1 MSEESDQLV
10 EGDELL
16 PEAGVDGQTADIT
29 DLSDDAESP
38 EDNPPEEEFEEVER
52 DGKKYSVPKALK
64 PELMMHA
71 DYTRKTQE
79 VAETRKQ
86 LEAREAEIIKQAE
99 RGGEISKERVK
110 LETLNERLA
119 QYDAVKWDELE
130 QFDQAN
136 GTSHAQ
142 RVLREQIQLR
152 AERDRLGGELFQKEQ
167 SHLQDVQRARAK
179 QLEEGNRVL
188 ASKIPNWSPEVAGKI
203 SAFVQS
209 AYGLSPEEV
218 GQVTDPRWVM
228 VAHDAMK
235 QAEAAK
241 KTQAVQR
248 HAKSQEIQPAATPQ
262 GRAPAAKDP
271 DRMTNAEW
279 NAWQDRLE
287 AQKRKARG

>member
-1 MSEESDQLV
+1 MSELTDDQPV
-10 EGDELL
+10 DGDDLL
-16 PEAGVDGQTADIT
+16 PEAGVDGVPNDGLDPTN
-29 DLSDDAESP
+29 DAESGQ
-38 EDNPPEEEFEEVER
+38 DNPPEEEFEEVER
-52 DGKKYSVPKALK
+52 DGKKYSVPKALV
-64 PELMMHA
+64 PSLMKDA

-79 VAETRKQ
+79 LADHRRQV
-86 LEAREAEIIKQAE
+86 EAQQADLLKQAE

-110 LETLNERLA
+110 FESLNERLT

-130 QFDQAN
+130 QFDAAN

-152 AERDRLGGELFQKEQ
+152 AERDRLGGELYQKEQ
-167 SHLQDVQRARAK
+167 SHLQDVQRVRAK

-188 ASKIPNWSPEVAGKI
+188 TAKIPNWSPEIAGKI

-218 GQVTDPRWVM
+218 GQVTDPRWVL

-235 QAEAAK
+235 QAEAAQ

-248 HAKSQEIQPAATPQ
+248 HVKSQEIQPAATPQ

-271 DRMTNAEW
+271 ERMTTDEW
-279 NAWQDRLE
+279 MAARNKQLA
-287 AQKRKARG
+287 AKAAR